1 MELWFRSMRS
11 LQMSCCCD
19 VCGFESARVRRL
31 PRSYGTG
38 SSLLVIEQVPV
49 VSCPN
54 CGASYLTAQTIQAI
68 EQIKQNRGD
77 RSEAKAIAVAS
88 F

>member
-1 MELWFRSMRS
+1 MHSN
-11 LQMSCCCD
+11 QMSCCCD
-19 VCGFESARVRRL
+19 VCGFESARVRRV

-38 SSLLVIEQVPV
+38 TSLLVIEQVPV

-68 EQIKQNRGD
+68 EQIKQNRGA
-77 RSEAKAIAVAS
+77 RSEARAIAVAR

>member
-1 MELWFRSMRS
+1 MHSD
-11 LQMSCCCD
+11 QMTCSCD
-19 VCGFESARVRRL
+19 VCGFDAARVRRV

-38 SSLLVIEQVPV
+38 DRLLVIEQVPV

-54 CGASYLTAQTIQAI
+54 CGASYLTAATMKEID
-68 EQIKQNRGD
+68 QIKQNRVV
-77 RSEAKAIAVAS
+77 RSQSRAIAIAS

>member
-1 MELWFRSMRS
+1 MHSN
-11 LQMSCCCD
+11 QMTCICD
-19 VCGFESARVRRL
+19 VCGFGDARIRRV

-38 SSLLVIEQVPV
+38 DRLLVIEQVPV

-54 CGASYLTAQTIQAI
+54 CGPNCGASYLTAATMKEID
-68 EQIKQNRGD
+68 QIKQHRSD
-77 RSEAKAIAVAS
+77 RSQSRKVAIAS

>member
-1 MELWFRSMRS
+1 MHSN
-11 LQMSCCCD
+11 QMTCLCD
-19 VCGFESARVRRL
+19 VCGFEAARIRRM

-38 SSLLVIEQVPV
+38 DQLLVIEQVPV

-54 CGASYLTAQTIQAI
+54 CGASYLTAATMQEIAK
-68 EQIKQNRGD
+68 IKQH
-77 RSEAKAIAVAS
+77 RSVRSQSREVAIAS

>member
-1 MELWFRSMRS
+1 MHSN
-11 LQMSCCCD
+11 QMTCICD
-19 VCGFESARVRRL
+19 VCGFGEARIRRV

-38 SSLLVIEQVPV
+38 DRLLVIEQVPV

-54 CGASYLTAQTIQAI
+54 CGASYLTAATMQEID
-68 EQIKQNRGD
+68 QIKQHRSD
-77 RSEAKAIAVAS
+77 RSQSREVAIAS

>member
-1 MELWFRSMRS
+1 MHSN
-11 LQMSCCCD
+11 QMTCICD
-19 VCGFESARVRRL
+19 VCGFGEARIRQV

-38 SSLLVIEQVPV
+38 DRLLVIEQVPV

-54 CGASYLTAQTIQAI
+54 CGASYLTAATMKEID
-68 EQIKQNRGD
+68 QIKQHRSD
-77 RSEAKAIAVAS
+77 RSQSREVAIAS